1 MMRLLPLR
9 VVLVATDVDD
19 SSLPAIEAGRDLAA
33 AAGADLHIVN
43 VAGTSTVNT
52 TGVHGLLERAGIGS
66 DEALVH
72 VVAGDPSLAIGR
84 LADLIAADVIVL
96 GPHHEK
102 RDVSGNGA
110 LSADTAAGVVTNSAA
125 PCLVAHR
132 LQLPLER
139 VVVAFDL
146 SETSRGALIVGLSW
160 ASALRGRR
168 ARSGNA
174 VNVTALY
181 VTDPKASTDHLSLV
195 ADAIDRQL
203 DELRESAGS
212 WTNVIIESD
221 MIAGVDVAESVAH
234 YAAEH
239 SAGLI
244 VMGTRGLGI
253 DSIGRIGSVAATVAR
268 QTDLPTLLVPPA
280 IWLELGQVWPH
291 RRARSS

>member
-1 MMRLLPLR
+1 MRLLPLR
-9 VVLVATDVDD
+9 VVLVATDLAD
-19 SSLPAIEAGRDLAA
+19 SSLSAIEAGRDLADA
-33 AAGADLHIVN
+33 ADADLHIVN
-43 VAGTSTVNT
+43 VAGTSVVDATS
-52 TGVHGLLERAGIGS
+52 VHEMLEHAGIGS
-66 DEALVH
+66 DDAFVH
-72 VVAGDPSLAIGR
+72 VVAGDPSLAIGK

-96 GPHHEK
+96 GPHHEQ
-102 RDVSGNGA
+102 RGGSANGP

-160 ASALRGRR
+160 ASALRSAR
-168 ARSGNA
+168 ARAGNA

-181 VTDPKASTDHLSLV
+181 VTDPMASTDQLSLV
-195 ADAIDRQL
+195 ADSIERQL
-203 DELRESAGS
+203 DELRDSAGS
-212 WTNVIIESD
+212 WANVIVESD
-221 MIAGVDVAESVAH
+221 MIAGENVAGSVEH

-239 SAGLI
+239 RAGLI

-253 DSIGRIGSVAATVAR
+253 DSIGRIGSVASTVAR
-268 QTDLPTLLVPPA
+268 RTDLPTLLVPPA
-280 IWLELGQVWPH
+280 IWLELGQVRPH